1 MDEKK
6 KNVPKRRFKEFKN
19 ADAWEQREFFE
30 NIERIIDFRGKTP
43 KKLGLNWSNQG
54 YLALSALNVKNGY
67 IDLSVEAN
75 YGDESLYSKWMGSNK
90 LEKGQVLF
98 TTEAPMGNIARVPDN
113 KGYILSQR
121 TISFVTKQSKLIDEF
136 LYILLGT
143 QSVKTSLNSMSSGGT
158 AKGISQRSLKNLY
171 VTVPSSIE
179 EQKKI
184 GDTIIL
190 IEDTITLH
198 QRKLEKYKTI
208 KESYLEEMF
217 PAEGQRKPRRRFP
230 GFTDDWEQREL
241 GSESKIIAG
250 GDVDKYKLISFG
262 KYPVLAN
269 ALTNDGIVG
278 YYNKDYRIE
287 APAITVTGRGDIGH
301 AKARRVNFTP
311 TVRLLAL
318 KTHHDID
325 FLEHS
330 INLYRKVH
338 ESTGVPQLTT
348 PQLAKYKLLIP
359 KIEEQILIGLF
370 LKKFDDTITLHQ
382 KKLDKLKKLKEAL
395 LEEMFV

>member
-1 MDEKK
+1 M
-6 KNVPKRRFKEFKN
+6 
-19 ADAWEQREFFE
+19 
-30 NIERIIDFRGKTP
+30 DFRGKTP

-75 YGDESLYSKWMGSNK
+75 YGDESLYSKWMGNNK

-136 LYILLGT
+136 LYVLLGT

-190 IEDTITLH
+190 IEDTITL
-198 QRKLEKYKTI
+198 L
-208 KESYLEEMF
+208 
-217 PAEGQRKPRRRFP
+217 
-230 GFTDDWEQREL
+230 QRE
-241 GSESKIIAG
+241 
-250 GDVDKYKLISFG
+250 
-262 KYPVLAN
+262 
-269 ALTNDGIVG
+269 
-278 YYNKDYRIE
+278 
-287 APAITVTGRGDIGH
+287 
-301 AKARRVNFTP
+301 
-311 TVRLLAL
+311 
-318 KTHHDID
+318 
-325 FLEHS
+325 
-330 INLYRKVH
+330 
-338 ESTGVPQLTT
+338 
-348 PQLAKYKLLIP
+348 
-359 KIEEQILIGLF
+359 
-370 LKKFDDTITLHQ
+370 
-382 KKLDKLKKLKEAL
+382 
-395 LEEMFV
+395 